1 MARRDLSLGTD
12 IAQCRAVADNK
23 LTLFNDAA
31 AGPTGGGA
39 FAEVLKVIENAAM
52 FVFISDWSFQ
62 PLAILDPRMDPVG
75 KLLLKKARA
84 AHGNFLMAI
93 HVWNHT
99 RVGAKDVEND
109 NGEYVLQDLALRQW
123 PPNLLW
129 RSSVRGGIGWA
140 LHQKYV
146 VADAPTK
153 NGRRTITAFCGGLDL
168 TRGRYDWPDHPNL
181 PDQENQNLKWMLD
194 KKR

>member
-1 MARRDLSLGTD
+1 
-12 IAQCRAVADNK
+12 
-23 LTLFNDAA
+23 
-31 AGPTGGGA
+31 
-39 FAEVLKVIENAAM
+39 M

-129 RSSVRGGIGWA
+129 RSSVRGGI
-140 LHQKYV
+140 
-146 VADAPTK
+146 
-153 NGRRTITAFCGGLDL
+153 RGGPPPKDL
-168 TRGRYDWPDHPNL
+168 GPGP
-181 PDQENQNLKWMLD
+181 PGQN
-194 KKR
+194 